1 MDEQGKTTEKK
12 KYSVVDKRFDI
23 DEIEPADAPPPPPAP
38 PAAEQA
44 PPEPEAAADAGDAAQ
59 GEDDRQERD
68 YRIEDA
74 VRLALGTIRE
84 QALFALGLIIKK
96 NRSPKQNMDK
106 IARITKIFNEL
117 SDKFADV
124 LAAEGAAEP
133 DQPEPTI
140 QEVVIFIF
148 NMLNGQVMMHLG
160 LIPNPV
166 TNLSVRDLSQ
176 AKLGIDFC
184 AALLEAARSE
194 VDPALAK
201 QLEAVISE
209 MRMAFVN
216 LK

>member
-23 DEIEPADAPPPPPAP
+23 DEIEPADAPPPPPPP
-38 PAAEQA
+38 PAAERQK
-44 PPEPEAAADAGDAAQ
+44 PQEAVDEV
-59 GEDDRQERD
+59 GEDDAGQERD
-68 YRIEDA
+68 YRIENA
-74 VRLALGTIRE
+74 LRLALGTIRE

-96 NRSPKQNMDK
+96 NRSAKQDMDK

-166 TNLSVRDLSQ
+166 TNLAVRDLSQ

-201 QLEAVISE
+201 QLETVISE